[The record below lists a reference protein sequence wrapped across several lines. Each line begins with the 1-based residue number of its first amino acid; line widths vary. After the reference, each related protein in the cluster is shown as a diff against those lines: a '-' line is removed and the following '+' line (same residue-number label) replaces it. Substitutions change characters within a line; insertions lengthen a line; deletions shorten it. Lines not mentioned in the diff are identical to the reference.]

1 MTLRFENASHC
12 YIRAF
17 LANIQLIN
25 RFAYAFYIHYW
36 ISKYMYFT
44 DIDECVSD
52 THRHSCSEYAICTN
66 VIGSYNCT
74 CYSKFTGDGKICT
87 GNKLP
92 VCIHKMCP
100 LYTLQHELHAHAID
114 TKMFLGNIRCAE
126 NVRYT

>member
-1 MTLRFENASHC
+1 MHSTF
-12 YIRAF
+12 IIGF
-17 LANIQLIN
+17 QN
-25 RFAYAFYIHYW
+25 RCILQ
-36 ISKYMYFT
+36 
-44 DIDECVSD
+44 SD

-100 LYTLQHELHAHAID
+100 LYTLQNELHAHAID
-114 TKMFLGNIRCAE
+114 TKMFLGNITCAE
-126 NVRYT
+126 NIRYT